1 MDALDLA
8 VITGHPEPYRAM
20 LAVCSSHHA
29 LPARLGADSGLS
41 AESSLGALRPDFG
54 PAYRA
59 VIIRLDPHGPPDAL
73 ARIVRALR
81 PPYTVMLGTATG
93 LPESRLRLGDVAIS
107 RTIRSATDP
116 RGSHAID
123 AGLLRGAL
131 ALDAVD
137 HRWTQRITRPPPVP
151 SADPP
156 RLVAGTLASGPL
168 DDAGATALRTLG
180 EPGHRLIAV
189 DFEGI
194 DAVTAATTAALEG
207 LSGRVVMLRG
217 IDRLVT
223 AAAMATSEPPPRSPE
238 WTAYAA
244 TAAAAFLE
252 AWVRHAWPTRPASA
266 ETGQTPKGTR
276 VPGRQRHPLG
286 ATTSTT
292 TTGTSRA
299 IGTTRPP
306 EALASVTRPSLR
318 ARSGSVSGS
327 ISSGP
332 GSSAGSS
339 AGNSSGQSTGQGTNP
354 SSSTPST
361 QSGPLQIPAPRSRA
375 MTGPLP
381 PINENKY
388 ATPGSGPVSL
398 RARLARIYPTIDDA
412 RRVVSEAGLVLDRID
427 FGGGA
432 DVRWH
437 KILTEARLVPDG
449 VERLLAVIVRD
460 GH

>member
-29 LPARLGADSGLS
+29 LPPPAGEEWGLS

-107 RTIRSATDP
+107 RTLRSATDP

-137 HRWTQRITRPPPVP
+137 HRWTQRITRPPPIP

-168 DDAGATALRTLG
+168 DDAGATALHKFG
-180 EPGHRLIAV
+180 EQGHRVIAV

-194 DAVTAATTAALEG
+194 DATAAATTAALEG

-223 AAAMATSEPPPRSPE
+223 AAAMTTSEPGPRDPE

-276 VPGRQRHPLG
+276 VTGHQRHPLG

-299 IGTTRPP
+299 IGSTRPP

-327 ISSGP
+327 VSSGP
-332 GSSAGSS
+332 GSS
-339 AGNSSGQSTGQGTNP
+339 AGNSSGQSSAQGSTQGAAH
-354 SSSTPST
+354 TPST

-437 KILTEARLVPDG
+437 KILTEARLVPGG
-449 VERLLAVIVRD
+449 VERLLAVIVRE